1 MREHKKSHLG
11 IMGWAMFLA
20 GAMSLGS
27 CSSDETL
34 ESMEPK
40 AITFGSVSMENHSR
54 AATDP
59 SYGQT
64 TNLLDKFQVWGTVKG
79 NTNTTVKIFN
89 GAEIT
94 RGQAAYGAAWTQTT
108 GSAQYWIPSA
118 TYKFMAIA
126 NATDVDFGTE
136 NAPSDLPTDI
146 DFTLTDGSKDLLLAN
161 GIKTVTTNASATPS
175 ESPVAFTMTHLL
187 SKVHFT
193 FDGSADIA
201 DIQITG
207 HYAKGTYNISSAT
220 WGSQQTPENTP
231 ALSFGG
237 IDTDKNGTTSELARL
252 IIPGEQVWTIQLF
265 NSSGDPIGSDI
276 TLNYATTHNG
286 ATSPDGKTGFTFAP
300 NTQYNINISLGVET
314 SLTVN
319 VQNWTPHNVV
329 SEFANTVAVDK
340 AEDKITW
347 IKDIDNDGDDDYTVN
362 GANVVMN
369 ASPDVPARFTF
380 KISGPVGG
388 EWIAFFVKESGANN
402 AFTLNFLGDN
412 NRSDDAVAIQGE
424 IGKSYTVEV
433 RCKGTNN
440 TQTANVAELR
450 FMVRQADQ
458 LLPVDV
464 LTNLPNG
471 GNYKIVQNNE
481 LN

>member
-34 ESMEPK
+34 DSIERE
-40 AITFGSVSMENHSR
+40 AITFGNVTMENLSR
-54 AATDP
+54 AAADP
-59 SYGQT
+59 SYNEGTNPLGQF
-64 TNLLDKFQVWGTVKG
+64 NVWGTVKG
-79 NTNTTVKIFN
+79 NTSNTAQIFN
-89 GAEIT
+89 GASVTNGYIT
-94 RGQAAYGAAWTQTT
+94 DEENDYGYGKIWTCDVT
-108 GSAQYWIPSA
+108 QYWIPDA
-118 TYKFMAIA
+118 TYNFMAIA
-126 NATDVDFGTE
+126 NAD
-136 NAPSDLPTDI
+136 PTKVTKTNGIPTAI
-146 DFTLTDGSKDLLLAN
+146 DFELTDGSKDLLLAAP
-161 GIKTVTTNASATPS
+161 VTRTNDFKVVPFEFS
-175 ESPVAFTMTHLL
+175 HLL

-193 FDGSADIA
+193 FDGSADIK
-201 DIQITG
+201 DIKITG
-207 HYAKGTYNISSAT
+207 HYGSGTYNI
-220 WGSQQTPENTP
+220 GGNTP
-231 ALSFGG
+231 GWVVVENDKVTDTASALNFGG
-237 IDTDKNGTTSELARL
+237 IDGTTSKLARL
-252 IIPGEQVWTIQLF
+252 IIPGEQEWTIQLF
-265 NSSGDPIGSDI
+265 NSSGVKIGNDI
-276 TLNYATTHNG
+276 KLNKAT
-286 ATSPDGKTGFTFAP
+286 ATGTNATGGFTFAP
-300 NTQYNINISLGVET
+300 NTQYNINISLAVET

-319 VQNWTPHNVV
+319 VLDWTPHNVV
-329 SEFANTVAVDK
+329 SEFANTVNVLQKDR
-340 AEDKITW
+340 ITW
-347 IKDIDNDGDDDYTVN
+347 IKDIDGDNSDDYTVN

-412 NRSDDAVAIQGE
+412 VHSDDAVAIQGE

-433 RCKGTNN
+433 RCKGTNKTN
-440 TQTANVAELR
+440 TANVAELR

>member
-54 AATDP
+54 AAADP
-59 SYGQT
+59 SYGD
-64 TNLLDKFQVWGTVKG
+64 NKLIDGFQVWGTVKG
-79 NTNTTVKIFN
+79 NTNNTVNIFN
-89 GAEIT
+89 GATIE
-94 RGQAAYGAAWTQTT
+94 RGSAAYGAAWTQTS
-108 GSAQYWIPSA
+108 GSAQYWIPTA
-118 TYKFMAIA
+118 DYTFMAVA
-126 NATDVDFGTE
+126 NAKSVTTDAGIPAAIEFE
-136 NAPSDLPTDI
+136 
-146 DFTLTDGSKDLLLAN
+146 LTDGSKDLILSN
-161 GIKTVTTNASATPS
+161 TVNVKTDASAEPTTGVNNNKCVPF
-175 ESPVAFTMTHLL
+175 EFTHLL

-193 FDGSADIA
+193 FDGSAA
-201 DIQITG
+201 NVANIQVTG
-207 HYAKGTYNISSAT
+207 HNGTGTYNISTAT
-220 WGSQQTPENTP
+220 WGSQQSTTTP
-231 ALSFGG
+231 LIFGG
-237 IDTDKNGTTSELARL
+237 IDGTTSANARL
-252 IIPGEQVWTIQLF
+252 IIPGEQTWTIRLYELKNLENQEYVQ
-265 NSSGDPIGSDI
+265 IGSDI
-276 TLNYATTHNG
+276 TLNKAT
-286 ATSPDGKTGFTFAP
+286 ATGTNETGGFIFAP

-314 SLTVN
+314 TLSVS
-319 VQNWTPHNVV
+319 VRDWTPHNVV

-347 IKDIDNDGDDDYTVN
+347 IKDIDGDNSDDYTVN

-412 NRSDDAVAIQGE
+412 VHSDDAVAIQGE

-433 RCKGTNN
+433 RCKGTNKTN
-440 TQTANVAELR
+440 TANVAELR

>member
-54 AATDP
+54 AAADP

-64 TNLLDKFQVWGTVKG
+64 TNPLDQFKVWGTVTG
-79 NTNTTVKIFN
+79 NAGTANIFN
-89 GAEIT
+89 GAT
-94 RGQAAYGAAWTQTT
+94 VTNDYVDDDTKNYGYGQVWSCNQT
-108 GSAQYWIPSA
+108 QYWIPSA
-118 TYKFMAIA
+118 TYNFMAIA
-126 NATDVDFGTE
+126 NANSVT
-136 NAPSDLPTDI
+136 PTSGI
-146 DFTLTDGSKDLLLAN
+146 PTAINYTADGETDLLLGELATN
-161 GIKTVTTNASATPS
+161 GIKTVTTNASGIPS
-175 ESPVAFTMTHLL
+175 QNPVAFTMTHLL

-193 FDGSADIA
+193 FDGSATNVAKIEV
-201 DIQITG
+201 TG
-207 HYAKGTYNISSAT
+207 HYGSGTYTIGTAT
-220 WGSQQTPENTP
+220 WSSLQAATT

-237 IDTDKNGTTSELARL
+237 IDGTTSANARL
-252 IIPGEQVWTIQLF
+252 IIPGEQTWTIKLYD
-265 NSSGDPIGSDI
+265 SSNVQIGNDI
-276 TLNYATTHNG
+276 TLNKAT
-286 ATSPDGKTGFTFAP
+286 ATGTNETGGFIFAP
-300 NTQYNINISLGVET
+300 NTQYNINISLGVDIT
-314 SLTVN
+314 LSVS
-319 VQNWTPHNVV
+319 VKDWTPHNVV

-347 IKDIDNDGDDDYTVN
+347 IKDIDGNNSDDYTVN

-412 NRSDDAVAIQGE
+412 VHSDDAVAIQGE

-433 RCKGTNN
+433 RCKGTNKTN
-440 TQTANVAELR
+440 TANVAELR